1 MNVLIADK
9 LEEAARARLRGIG
22 CHVDDRPK
30 TTPDELPDALRST
43 EADVLIVRST
53 KVDAAAVAASPR
65 LKLIV
70 RAGAGTDTIDVPAA
84 SAAGVFVANC
94 PGRNAAAVAELTW
107 GLILACDRRI
117 PDQVSE
123 LRQGR
128 WNKAEYSKAEGLK
141 GRYLGIIGM
150 GTIGQE
156 VARRGFA
163 FGMEVV
169 AWSPSLDR
177 ERAEELGVRRAGSA
191 YEVAAQSDVI
201 SLHVAATED
210 TQHLVDDGFLEVVK
224 PGSILINTSRGSVLD
239 EEALAWAVEEKGLRV
254 GLDVYASEPQAGSA
268 AFDRPLL
275 KLPGVFGTH
284 HVGASTQQAQ
294 EAIALEAARV
304 VEEFAEIGVPPNCVN
319 RERRAPVA
327 ALLTVRH
334 FNRPGVLAK
343 VFRVLGEAEINVE
356 EMDNML
362 YEGRKAA
369 CARIQLAREPS
380 PTELEELQAASEHI
394 VSLEVKCL
402 EDET

>member
-1 MNVLIADK
+1 MNVLIADT

-30 TTPDELPDALRST
+30 TTPQELPAALAET
-43 EADVLIVRST
+43 EAEVLIVRST
-53 KVDAAAVAASPR
+53 RVDAAAVRATPR

-70 RAGAGTDTIDVPAA
+70 RAGAGVDTIDVAAA

-117 PDQVSE
+117 PDQVID
-123 LRQGR
+123 LRAGR
-128 WNKAEYSKAEGLK
+128 WNKAGYSKAEGLK
-141 GRYLGIIGM
+141 ERYLGIIGM
-150 GTIGQE
+150 GTIGLE

-210 TQHLVDDGFLEVVK
+210 THHLVDDGFLEVVK
-224 PGSILINTSRGSVLD
+224 PGSILINTSRGSVID
-239 EEALAWAVEEKGLRV
+239 EEALLWAIEEKGLRV
-254 GLDVYASEPQAGSA
+254 GLDVYEEEPSASAGA
-268 AFDRPLL
+268 IDRPIL
-275 KLPGVFGTH
+275 KSPHVLGTH
-284 HVGASTQQAQ
+284 HVGASTNQAQ

-304 VEEFAEIGVPPNCVN
+304 VEEFQETGMPPNAVN
-319 RERRAPVA
+319 RESRAPAA

-343 VFRVLGEAEINVE
+343 VFRVLGEADINVE

-362 YEGRKAA
+362 YEGRQAA
-369 CARIQLAREPS
+369 CARIQLARAPS
-380 PTELEELQAASEHI
+380 PDELEALRGASEHI
-394 VSLEVKCL
+394 VGLDVKPL
-402 EDET
+402 DDEL